1 MIVKGTILD
10 IDDIN
15 QNSFTNRETGEVS
28 ISGTVGITVNKPT
41 QVIKVKVSPDL
52 WKQANQ
58 GDLFK
63 KMIGQQTDFFIEQKE
78 YSFVRDGQ
86 PINGHSN
93 NLFRLPAIAAK

>member
-15 QNSFTNRETGEVS
+15 QNSFTNRDTGEVS
-28 ISGTVGITVNKPT
+28 VSGTIGVTVNKPT

-52 WKQANQ
+52 WKDSKQ
-58 GDLFK
+58 GETFK
-63 KMIGQQTDFFIEQKE
+63 NMIGTTAEFFIEQKE

-93 NLFRLPAIAAK
+93 NLFRLPAINK